1 MKDLLIGLGLLS
13 GPAAVFVVFGTSGYD
28 AFDKGAGPPVS
39 SLSVQ
44 HGGLAFAEECA
55 GCHGRLARGTA
66 RGPDLIHP
74 DYGPSARSDAQF
86 RRAIREGRRAR
97 RGGYAD
103 MPPAANLSE
112 RNLDRMITFLREIQ
126 RVNGIR

>member
-1 MKDLLIGLGLLS
+1 MAVW
-13 GPAAVFVVFGTSGYD
+13 PAAPLAAPTSSTRIT
-28 AFDKGAGPPVS
+28 APARAATPS
-39 SLSVQ
+39 S
-44 HGGLAFAEECA
+44 AA
-55 GCHGRLARGTA
+55 
-66 RGPDLIHP
+66 
-74 DYGPSARSDAQF
+74 PS
-86 RRAIREGRRAR
+86 G